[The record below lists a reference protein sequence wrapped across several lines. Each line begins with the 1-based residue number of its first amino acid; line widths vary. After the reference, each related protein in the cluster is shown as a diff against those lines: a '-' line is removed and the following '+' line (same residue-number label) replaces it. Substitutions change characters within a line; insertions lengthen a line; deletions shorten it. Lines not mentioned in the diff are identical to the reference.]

1 MGYSNKEFKGLP
13 MHASITVIFFYL
25 HCHCVAILSFL
36 IIFFARSSLLL
47 LKTRSD
53 IFFPEFPNNK
63 H

>member
-13 MHASITVIFFYL
+13 MHASITVIFFISI
-25 HCHCVAILSFL
+25 AIVSQLSFL
-36 IIFFARSSLLL
+36 ITFFARSSLLL

-53 IFFPEFPNNK
+53 IFFSEFPNNK